1 MEMDRIASCLIAV
14 VGIVCLAGCAESPV
28 ITMPTTARPYP
39 ALPVMGNNGSIFQ
52 PHSAVMLFEEPVARH
67 VGDVLTVEISES
79 MVASGKDNTSAS
91 RSAAFSSEG
100 SAEDAVPGFIRTL
113 LNSSTL
119 SASSSQSL
127 TGKGGYES
135 NKKVTATLAATVI
148 DVLPNGNLLIGGDK
162 WVSLNNQQSIL
173 RLTGVIN
180 RKDIKVG
187 NVVQSQK
194 IADARLELVGKGVIA
209 DANTMGWLQ
218 RMFLSVLSPY

>member
-1 MEMDRIASCLIAV
+1 MEMDRIASHLTVALSV
-14 VGIVCLAGCAESPV
+14 VWLAGCAESPV
-28 ITMPTTARPYP
+28 ITLPTTARPYP
-39 ALPVMGNNGSIFQ
+39 AMPVMGNNGSIFQ
-52 PHSAVMLFEEPVARH
+52 AHSAVMLFEEPVARQ

-79 MVASGKDNTSAS
+79 LVASGKDNTSAS
-91 RSAAFSSEG
+91 RSGSFSTQG
-100 SAEDAVPGFIRTL
+100 SADDAVPGFIRTL
-113 LNSSTL
+113 LNSNNL
-119 SASSSQSL
+119 SASSNQALS
-127 TGKGGYES
+127 GKGSYES

-187 NVVQSQK
+187 NVVPSQK

-218 RMFLSVLSPY
+218 RLFLSVLSPY

>member
-1 MEMDRIASCLIAV
+1 MNRIGSRLIVMTSVMLLVA
-14 VGIVCLAGCAESPV
+14 CAESPV
-28 ITMPTTARPYP
+28 ITLPTTARPYP
-39 ALPVMGNNGSIFQ
+39 TLPVMGNNGSIFQ
-52 PHSAVMLFEEPVARH
+52 PQTSVMLFEEPVARQ

-91 RSAAFSSEG
+91 RTGAFSSEG
-100 SAEDAVPGFIRTL
+100 TADDSVPSFIRSL
-113 LNSSTL
+113 LTSSNL
-119 SASSSQSL
+119 SAISSQAL
-127 TGKGGYES
+127 TGKGAYES

-187 NVVQSQK
+187 NLIPSQK
-194 IADARLELVGKGVIA
+194 IADARLELVGKGVVA